1 MKRILTVILLL
12 AVIALLWQLLQLYMQ
27 NSALKN
33 NLGIIEEKS
42 NSLIAE
48 NGKFQAD
55 LEYFASPEN
64 LEKELRSKFNY
75 KKPGEKI
82 IIVVPPKNDL

>member
-12 AVIALLWQLLQLYMQ
+12 AAAALLWQLFQLYLQ
-27 NSALKN
+27 NNKLKYSLGSIEGKLN
-33 NLGIIEEKS
+33 NINE
-42 NSLIAE
+42 E

-64 LEKELRSKFNY
+64 LEKELRSRFNY
-75 KKPGEKI
+75 KKPSEKL
-82 IIVVPPKNDL
+82 IIVIPSKSE